1 MVENKRTWK
10 EKVHVE
16 TQVEER
22 LRKNLTLKSREATK
36 LQKKALK
43 TTKKKFNIPNK
54 NNIQKEKN
62 TKQT

>member
-22 LRKNLTLKSREATK
+22 LRKNLTLKSLEYFRNGRQAV
-36 LQKKALK
+36 
-43 TTKKKFNIPNK
+43 IG
-54 NNIQKEKN
+54 
-62 TKQT
+62 

>member
-22 LRKNLTLKSREATK
+22 LRKNRAKETQKSTENCLQTNEKSR
-36 LQKKALK
+36 
-43 TTKKKFNIPNK
+43 
-54 NNIQKEKN
+54 
-62 TKQT
+62 

>member
-36 LQKKALK
+36 LQKALK
-43 TTKKKFNIPNK
+43 TTKRSLNFLRKITRNH
-54 NNIQKEKN
+54 
-62 TKQT
+62 

>member
-1 MVENKRTWK
+1 MVENKRTLK

-36 LQKKALK
+36 LQKALK
-43 TTKKKFNIPNK
+43 TTKKEFKLSKKNYKKSLKNINSP
-54 NNIQKEKN
+54 
-62 TKQT
+62 

>member
-36 LQKKALK
+36 LQKALK
-43 TTKKKFNIPNK
+43 TTKKEFKLSKK
-54 NNIQKEKN
+54 NYKKSLK
-62 TKQT
+62 T